1 MIYSTCINML
11 LHMLTFAKC
20 SGAYTESLLSSLVKF
35 LCLDLER
42 VGNGLLVCCDV
53 CLTEA
58 ILIIRTETEIFFDTN
73 ENIDD
78 SDMVTR
84 TCLIISEQVLPNSEK
99 LNLKF

>member
-1 MIYSTCINML
+1 ML
-11 LHMLTFAKC
+11 AFAKR